1 MDRGKWLWW
10 AKRGGVAAAAQRPP
24 RSPRSPRSPRVLR
37 VGIAFECCLTVVA
50 VVLVVA
56 HTDLLMIIAGVFMF
70 IGWSLSVLQH
80 VMVYRYRARALGSNA
95 PT

>member
-1 MDRGKWLWW
+1 
-10 AKRGGVAAAAQRPP
+10 
-24 RSPRSPRSPRVLR
+24 
-37 VGIAFECCLTVVA
+37 

-70 IGWSLSVLQH
+70 IGWSLSVVQH
-80 VMVYRYRARALGSNA
+80 VMVYRYRARYRYRAWALGSNA

>member
-1 MDRGKWLWW
+1 VDRGEWLWW
-10 AKRGGVAAAAQRPP
+10 PKRGGVAAAAQRPP
-24 RSPRSPRSPRVLR
+24 HSRRVLR

-70 IGWSLSVLQH
+70 IGWSLSVVQH
-80 VMVYRYRARALGSNA
+80 VMIYRYRARAQGSNA

>member
-1 MDRGKWLWW
+1 VDRGEWLWW
-10 AKRGGVAAAAQRPP
+10 AKRGGVAAAAQRP
-24 RSPRSPRSPRVLR
+24 PRSPRVLR

-70 IGWSLSVLQH
+70 IGWSLSVVQH
-80 VMVYRYRARALGSNA
+80 VMVYRYRARYRYRAWALGSNA

>member
-1 MDRGKWLWW
+1 
-10 AKRGGVAAAAQRPP
+10 
-24 RSPRSPRSPRVLR
+24 
-37 VGIAFECCLTVVA
+37 

-56 HTDLLMIIAGVFMF
+56 HTDLLMIVAGVFMF
-70 IGWSLSVLQH
+70 IGWSLSVVQH